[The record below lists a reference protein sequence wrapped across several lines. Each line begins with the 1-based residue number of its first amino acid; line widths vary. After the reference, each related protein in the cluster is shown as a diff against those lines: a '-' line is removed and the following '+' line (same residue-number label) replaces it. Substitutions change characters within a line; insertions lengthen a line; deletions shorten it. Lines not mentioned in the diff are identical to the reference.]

1 MFGIEALLRWKHP
14 VHGAISPARFVPIA
28 EQSGLIVPI
37 GEWVL
42 ERGLPPGRRVA
53 RRRATRTS

>member
-1 MFGIEALLRWKHP
+1 MFGIEALLRWHHP
-14 VHGAISPARFVPIA
+14 AHGMISPARFIPIA

-42 ERGLPPGRRVA
+42 DTPAARPPSGA
-53 RRRATRTS
+53 PPATRTS